1 MNDLPLKDQREVMER
16 PFFSLQKRKRLKPI
30 EYRSPDGEAWVKV
43 EAMPAYGMATIW
55 DADILI
61 WAASVLNRMKEQGV
75 NDLPRTL
82 TTTTYDLLR
91 AIRRGTGGRDY
102 TELQAALSRLETTSI
117 RTSLRAPKRRTDAQ
131 FGWLD
136 GWSLEVDPAPEQ
148 PRGMTI
154 TLSNWVYEGIDS
166 ERSLQIGRAPARTPD
181 HKPHLVCR

>member
-1 MNDLPLKDQREVMER
+1 MRISDWSSDVCSSDL
-16 PFFSLQKRKRLKPI
+16 
-30 EYRSPDGEAWVKV
+30 V

-102 TELQAALSRLETTSI
+102 TELQAALSRLETPSI
-117 RTSLRAPKRRTDAQ
+117 RPSQRAPQRRPEAPL
-131 FGWLD
+131 GWLD
-136 GWSLEVDPAPEQ
+136 GWRREVEQ
-148 PRGMTI
+148 
-154 TLSNWVYEGIDS
+154 L
-166 ERSLQIGRAPARTPD
+166 GRAA
-181 HKPHLVCR
+181 